1 MKEHKRRNII
11 VFILIL
17 ALTAACGFVAVKGV
31 GEKHQGA
38 AKNIILGLDLAG
50 GVSITYEAVDEDPS
64 GEDMTDTVYKL
75 QQRVQAYSTEA
86 QVYQQ
91 GSNRIAVEIPGFYDV
106 ESAMETLGAP
116 GSLVFMEYVEAGT
129 EEHTHEDGEEHS
141 DEEEAGGYLS
151 PVCTGDQVVDAQVYS
166 GQDTYGNTK
175 YSVRITFNEE
185 GTAAFAEATSRNVGR
200 PIYIVYDGNII
211 SSPNVKQA
219 ITGGEAYIEGDFT
232 FQEAD
237 VLATSIRLGT
247 LNLELKDISSNV
259 VGAQLGDEAVSTS
272 LKAGIIGVALVILLL
287 IVLYRIM
294 GVAAGIALI
303 FYVLATLLLIN
314 ALDITLTL
322 PGIAG
327 VILAI
332 GMAVDGNVIIF
343 SRVKEEIAG
352 GSNVKNAIDAG
363 FKKALSAI
371 IDGNITTLIAA
382 AVLYLMGTGP
392 IRGFAQT
399 LALGIV
405 LSMVTALL
413 ITRAILKAFCSM
425 GITDEK
431 FYGRAKQL
439 KVINF
444 VGNKVKYF
452 IISLVLIGA
461 GIVAMLIHNG
471 KDGALN
477 FGLDFTGGTSYNI
490 TFDEHI
496 SVTGEEGQALRSK
509 LEEAI
514 GTSDIQLQN
523 VTGTNEI
530 VIKTQELDTVKRQ
543 ALMKAIT
550 DNYSI
555 QEDLTSQDTI
565 SGVISNEMRRDAVV
579 SVIVALACMLVY
591 IFIRF
596 RDLRLSVCSI
606 IPLIHDVLVVI
617 GVYAITRIS
626 VGNTFIAC
634 MLTIVGYS
642 INATIVIFDRI
653 RENMKKSDSKDLANV
668 VNTSITQTLTRS
680 IYTSVTTLITVL
692 MLFILGV
699 TSIREFT
706 FPLMCGIICGAYSSV
721 CLAGTLWYIMKRGK
735 K

>member
-17 ALTAACGFVAVKGV
+17 ILTAACGYVAVNGV

-38 AKNIILGLDLAG
+38 AKNITLGLDLAG

-64 GEDMTDTVYKL
+64 SADMSDTVYKL

-106 ESAMETLGAP
+106 DSAMETLGAP
-116 GSLVFMEYVEAGT
+116 GSLIFMEEVE
-129 EEHTHEDGEEHS
+129 
-141 DEEEAGGYLS
+141 GYLS

-175 YSVRITFNEE
+175 YSVRLTFNEE
-185 GTAAFAEATSRNVGR
+185 GTEAFAEATSRNVGK

-219 ITGGEAYIEGDFT
+219 ITGGEAYIEGDFS

-272 LKAGIIGVALVILLL
+272 LKAGIIGVGLVILLL
-287 IVLYRIM
+287 IILYRIM

-303 FYVLATLLLIN
+303 FYVLATLLLLN

-343 SRVKEEIAG
+343 SRIKEEIG
-352 GSNVKNAIDAG
+352 NGSNVRNAIDAG

-382 AVLYLMGTGP
+382 AVLYVMGTGS
-392 IRGFAQT
+392 IKGFAQT

-405 LSMVTALL
+405 LSMITALL
-413 ITRAILKAFCSM
+413 FTRAILKAFYSM
-425 GITDEK
+425 GFTDEK
-431 FYGRAKQL
+431 YYGKTKEKKIIR
-439 KVINF
+439 F
-444 VGNKVKYF
+444 VENKRKYF
-452 IISLVLIGA
+452 IVSLLLIGA
-461 GIVAMLIHNG
+461 GVVAMLVYNG
-471 KDGALN
+471 KEGKPLN

-496 SVTGEEGQALRSK
+496 SVTSEEGQKLRSYI
-509 LEEAI
+509 EEAI
-514 GTSDIQLQN
+514 GTSDVQLQN
-523 VTGTNEI
+523 VTGKNEI
-530 VIKTQELDTVKRQ
+530 VIKTQVLDTEKRQ
-543 ALMKAIT
+543 ALMKAIR

-555 QEDLTSQDTI
+555 QEELTSQDTI

-579 SVIVALACMLVY
+579 SVIIALVCMLVY

-596 RDLRLSVCSI
+596 RDWKLSVCSI
-606 IPLIHDVLVVI
+606 VPLIHDVLVVI

-653 RENMKKSDSKDLANV
+653 RENLKKNSSADLATV

-692 MLFILGV
+692 ALFILGV

-721 CLAGTLWYIMKRGK
+721 CIAGTLWYIMKRGK
-735 K
+735 R